1 LAARKFALEYNGSA
15 AIDANQV
22 ENVLADIDTEKATL
36 IWAVA
41 R

>member
-22 ENVLADIDTEKATL
+22 ENVLADIDTNHGDLGIAFG
-36 IWAVA
+36 
-41 R
+41 